1 MAEYTLK
8 YINHRAECDAEAC
21 VNDCE
26 EHYHRQ
32 LHLVADQI
40 AANCKRKPVVL
51 LNGPSSSGKTTTNDR
66 LGRILE
72 LAGIHAHMI
81 SMDDYYRTSGTYDIP
96 FDEENGVNDLES
108 PECMDLDLLR
118 DHLTRLVAG
127 EEIMVPRFDFE
138 TRTSHRND
146 RAVQLHKDEIVMIE
160 GIHAF
165 NPVIMGDLE
174 KHATSVYLSVASVLL
189 TDHNIRVEPHMLR
202 FLAAIRQI
210 VRYHDVTPG
219 SQITWN
225 TAFLAVTGAWKRG
238 GEEEVRFLLEVLNEV
253 TRTPE
258 SELSSEMRKARL
270 NIYQDCNDAFRNLLL
285 GKFGRLPLGFP
296 EDWVYESAFG
306 SSAYRSAL
314 ASRTEDSPLDHL
326 KDVNVEELTKLEMD
340 IPSS

>member
-8 YINHRAECDAEAC
+8 YINHRAECDAEAF

-72 LAGIHAHMI
+72 LAGIHTHMI

-189 TDHNIRVEPHMLR
+189 TDRNIRVEPHMLR
-202 FLAAIRQI
+202 FLRRAMRDSLFRSSPVEHTLKQWNSVRRGERLYISPYRGQADLMVDTYLPYETNILMQYLSEKLQSEEHMLEQADLAPLSAILDRVSPI
-210 VRYHDVTPG
+210 DYKPY
-219 SQITWN
+219 
-225 TAFLAVTGAWKRG
+225 
-238 GEEEVRFLLEVLNEV
+238 
-253 TRTPE
+253 
-258 SELSSEMRKARL
+258 M
-270 NIYQDCNDAFRNLLL
+270 
-285 GKFGRLPLGFP
+285 P
-296 EDWVYESAFG
+296 EDSVLHEFIG
-306 SSAYRSAL
+306 
-314 ASRTEDSPLDHL
+314 
-326 KDVNVEELTKLEMD
+326 
-340 IPSS
+340 

>member
-8 YINHRAECDAEAC
+8 YINHRAECDAEAF

-40 AANCKRKPVVL
+40 AANCKRKPIVL

-138 TRTSHRND
+138 TRTSHRNE

-189 TDHNIRVEPHMLR
+189 TDRNVRIEPHMLR
-202 FLAAIRQI
+202 FLRRAMRDSLFRSSPVEYTLKQWNS
-210 VRYHDVTPG
+210 VR
-219 SQITWN
+219 
-225 TAFLAVTGAWKRG
+225 RG
-238 GEEEVRFLLEVLNEV
+238 ERLYISPYRGQADLTVDTYLPYETNILMQYLSEKLQGEECMLEQADLA
-253 TRTPE
+253 P
-258 SELSSEMRKARL
+258 LSAILDRVSPIDYKPYM
-270 NIYQDCNDAFRNLLL
+270 
-285 GKFGRLPLGFP
+285 P
-296 EDWVYESAFG
+296 EDSVLHEFIG
-306 SSAYRSAL
+306 
-314 ASRTEDSPLDHL
+314 
-326 KDVNVEELTKLEMD
+326 
-340 IPSS
+340 

>member
-8 YINHRAECDAEAC
+8 YINHRAEHDAEAF
-21 VNDCE
+21 VHDCE
-26 EHYHRQ
+26 EGYHRQ

-138 TRTSHRND
+138 TRTSHRNE

-202 FLAAIRQI
+202 FLRRAMRDSLFRSSPVEYTLKQWNSVRRGERLYISPYRGQADLTVDTYLPYETNILMQYLSEKLQDEEKMLEQTDLAPLSAILDRVSPI
-210 VRYHDVTPG
+210 DYKPY
-219 SQITWN
+219 
-225 TAFLAVTGAWKRG
+225 
-238 GEEEVRFLLEVLNEV
+238 
-253 TRTPE
+253 
-258 SELSSEMRKARL
+258 M
-270 NIYQDCNDAFRNLLL
+270 
-285 GKFGRLPLGFP
+285 P
-296 EDWVYESAFG
+296 EDSVLHEFIG
-306 SSAYRSAL
+306 
-314 ASRTEDSPLDHL
+314 
-326 KDVNVEELTKLEMD
+326 
-340 IPSS
+340 

>member
-8 YINHRAECDAEAC
+8 YINHRAEHDAEAF
-21 VNDCE
+21 VHDCE
-26 EHYHRQ
+26 EGYHRQ

-72 LAGIHAHMI
+72 LAGIHTHMI
-81 SMDDYYRTSGTYDIP
+81 SMDDYYRTSDTYDIP

-108 PECMDLDLLR
+108 PECMDLNLLR

-189 TDHNIRVEPHMLR
+189 TGHNIRVEPHMLR
-202 FLAAIRQI
+202 FLRRAMRDSLFRNSPVEYTLKQWNS
-210 VRYHDVTPG
+210 VR
-219 SQITWN
+219 
-225 TAFLAVTGAWKRG
+225 RG
-238 GEEEVRFLLEVLNEV
+238 ERLYISPYRGQADLTVDTYLPYETNILMQYLSEKLQGEECMLEQADLA
-253 TRTPE
+253 P
-258 SELSSEMRKARL
+258 LSAILDKVSPIDYKPYM
-270 NIYQDCNDAFRNLLL
+270 
-285 GKFGRLPLGFP
+285 P
-296 EDWVYESAFG
+296 EDSVLHEFIG
-306 SSAYRSAL
+306 
-314 ASRTEDSPLDHL
+314 
-326 KDVNVEELTKLEMD
+326 
-340 IPSS
+340 

>member
-8 YINHRAECDAEAC
+8 YINHRAECDAEAF

-72 LAGIHAHMI
+72 LAGIHTHMI

-108 PECMDLDLLR
+108 PECMDLNLLR

-146 RAVQLHKDEIVMIE
+146 RPVQLHKDEIVMIE

-174 KHATSVYLSVASVLL
+174 KHATSVYLSVASVLF
-189 TDHNIRVEPHMLR
+189 TDRNVRVEPHMLR
-202 FLAAIRQI
+202 FLRRAMRDSLFRSSPVEYTLKQWNSVRRGERLYISPYRGQADLTVDTYLPYETNILMQYLSEKLQVEEKMLEQADLAPLSAILDKVSPI
-210 VRYHDVTPG
+210 DYKPY
-219 SQITWN
+219 
-225 TAFLAVTGAWKRG
+225 
-238 GEEEVRFLLEVLNEV
+238 
-253 TRTPE
+253 
-258 SELSSEMRKARL
+258 M
-270 NIYQDCNDAFRNLLL
+270 
-285 GKFGRLPLGFP
+285 P
-296 EDWVYESAFG
+296 EDSVLHEFIG
-306 SSAYRSAL
+306 
-314 ASRTEDSPLDHL
+314 
-326 KDVNVEELTKLEMD
+326 
-340 IPSS
+340 

>member
-8 YINHRAECDAEAC
+8 YINHRAECDAEAF

-26 EHYHRQ
+26 EQYHRQ

-40 AANCKRKPVVL
+40 AANCKRKPIVL
-51 LNGPSSSGKTTTNDR
+51 INGPSSSGKTTTNDR

-72 LAGIHAHMI
+72 LAGIHTHMI

-96 FDEENGVNDLES
+96 FDKENGVSDLES

-138 TRTSHRND
+138 TRTSHRNE

-174 KHATSVYLSVASVLL
+174 KHATSVYLSVTSVLL
-189 TDHNIRVEPHMLR
+189 TDRNVRVEPHMLR
-202 FLAAIRQI
+202 FLRRAMRDSLFRSSPVEYTLKQWNS
-210 VRYHDVTPG
+210 VR
-219 SQITWN
+219 
-225 TAFLAVTGAWKRG
+225 RG
-238 GEEEVRFLLEVLNEV
+238 ERLYISPYRGQADLTVDTYLPYETNILMQYLGEKLQGEEKMLEQADLA
-253 TRTPE
+253 P
-258 SELSSEMRKARL
+258 LSAILDKVSPIDYKPYM
-270 NIYQDCNDAFRNLLL
+270 
-285 GKFGRLPLGFP
+285 P
-296 EDWVYESAFG
+296 EDSVLHEFVG
-306 SSAYRSAL
+306 
-314 ASRTEDSPLDHL
+314 
-326 KDVNVEELTKLEMD
+326 
-340 IPSS
+340 

>member
-8 YINHRAECDAEAC
+8 YINHRAECDAEAF

-72 LAGIHAHMI
+72 LAGIHAYMI
-81 SMDDYYRTSGTYDIP
+81 SMDDYYRTSDTYDIP

-138 TRTSHRND
+138 TRTSHRNE

-202 FLAAIRQI
+202 FLRRAMRDSLFRSSPVEYTLKQWNSVRRGERLYISPYRGQADLTVDTYLPYETNILMQYLSEKLQDEERMLEQADLAPLSAILDKVSPI
-210 VRYHDVTPG
+210 DYKPY
-219 SQITWN
+219 
-225 TAFLAVTGAWKRG
+225 
-238 GEEEVRFLLEVLNEV
+238 
-253 TRTPE
+253 
-258 SELSSEMRKARL
+258 M
-270 NIYQDCNDAFRNLLL
+270 
-285 GKFGRLPLGFP
+285 P
-296 EDWVYESAFG
+296 EDSVLHEFIG
-306 SSAYRSAL
+306 
-314 ASRTEDSPLDHL
+314 
-326 KDVNVEELTKLEMD
+326 
-340 IPSS
+340 

>member
-8 YINHRAECDAEAC
+8 YINHRAECDAEAF

-96 FDEENGVNDLES
+96 FDKENGVNDLES

-146 RAVQLHKDEIVMIE
+146 RPVQLHKDEIVMIE

-174 KHATSVYLSVASVLL
+174 KHATSVYLSVASVLF
-189 TDHNIRVEPHMLR
+189 TDRNVRVEPHMLR
-202 FLAAIRQI
+202 FLRRAMRDSLFRSSPVEYTLKQWNS
-210 VRYHDVTPG
+210 VR
-219 SQITWN
+219 
-225 TAFLAVTGAWKRG
+225 RG
-238 GEEEVRFLLEVLNEV
+238 ERLYISPYRGQADLTVDTYLPYETNILMQYLSEKLQSEEKLLEQADLA
-253 TRTPE
+253 P
-258 SELSSEMRKARL
+258 LSAILDKVSPIDYKPYM
-270 NIYQDCNDAFRNLLL
+270 
-285 GKFGRLPLGFP
+285 P
-296 EDWVYESAFG
+296 EDSVLHEFIG
-306 SSAYRSAL
+306 
-314 ASRTEDSPLDHL
+314 
-326 KDVNVEELTKLEMD
+326 
-340 IPSS
+340 

>member
-8 YINHRAECDAEAC
+8 YINHRAECDAEAF

-40 AANCKRKPVVL
+40 AANCKRKQVVL

-96 FDEENGVNDLES
+96 FDKENGVSDLES

-138 TRTSHRND
+138 TRTSHRNE

-189 TDHNIRVEPHMLR
+189 TDRNVRIEPHMLR
-202 FLAAIRQI
+202 FLRRAMRDSLFRSSPVEYTLKQWNS
-210 VRYHDVTPG
+210 VR
-219 SQITWN
+219 
-225 TAFLAVTGAWKRG
+225 RG
-238 GEEEVRFLLEVLNEV
+238 ERLYISPYRGQADLTVDTYLPYETNILMQYLSEKLQGEECMLEQADLA
-253 TRTPE
+253 P
-258 SELSSEMRKARL
+258 LSAILDKVSPIDYKPYM
-270 NIYQDCNDAFRNLLL
+270 
-285 GKFGRLPLGFP
+285 P
-296 EDWVYESAFG
+296 EDSVLHEFIG
-306 SSAYRSAL
+306 
-314 ASRTEDSPLDHL
+314 
-326 KDVNVEELTKLEMD
+326 
-340 IPSS
+340 

>member
-1 MAEYTLK
+1 M
-8 YINHRAECDAEAC
+8 
-21 VNDCE
+21 
-26 EHYHRQ
+26 
-32 LHLVADQI
+32 ADQI

-146 RAVQLHKDEIVMIE
+146 RPVQLHKDEIVMIE

-189 TDHNIRVEPHMLR
+189 TDRNVRVEPHMLR
-202 FLAAIRQI
+202 FLRRAMRDSLFRSSPVEYTLKQWNS
-210 VRYHDVTPG
+210 VR
-219 SQITWN
+219 
-225 TAFLAVTGAWKRG
+225 RG
-238 GEEEVRFLLEVLNEV
+238 ERLYISPYRGQADLTVDTYLPYETNILMQYLSEKLQGEEKMLEQADLA
-253 TRTPE
+253 P
-258 SELSSEMRKARL
+258 LSAILDKVSPIDYKPYM
-270 NIYQDCNDAFRNLLL
+270 
-285 GKFGRLPLGFP
+285 P
-296 EDWVYESAFG
+296 EDSVLHEFIG
-306 SSAYRSAL
+306 
-314 ASRTEDSPLDHL
+314 
-326 KDVNVEELTKLEMD
+326 
-340 IPSS
+340 

>member
-8 YINHRAECDAEAC
+8 YINHRAECDAEAF

-26 EHYHRQ
+26 DHYHRQ

-72 LAGIHAHMI
+72 LAGIHTHMI

-127 EEIMVPRFDFE
+127 EEIMVSRFDFE
-138 TRTSHRND
+138 TRTSHRNE

-189 TDHNIRVEPHMLR
+189 TDRNVRVEPHMLR
-202 FLAAIRQI
+202 FLRRAMRDSLFRSSPVEYTLKQWNS
-210 VRYHDVTPG
+210 VR
-219 SQITWN
+219 
-225 TAFLAVTGAWKRG
+225 RG
-238 GEEEVRFLLEVLNEV
+238 ERLYISPYRGQADLTVDTYLPYETNILMQYLSEKLQSEEKLLEQADLA
-253 TRTPE
+253 P
-258 SELSSEMRKARL
+258 LSAILDKVSPIDYKPYM
-270 NIYQDCNDAFRNLLL
+270 
-285 GKFGRLPLGFP
+285 P
-296 EDWVYESAFG
+296 EDSVLHEFIG
-306 SSAYRSAL
+306 
-314 ASRTEDSPLDHL
+314 
-326 KDVNVEELTKLEMD
+326 
-340 IPSS
+340 

>member
-8 YINHRAECDAEAC
+8 YINHRAECDAEAF

-72 LAGIHAHMI
+72 LAGIHTHMI

-138 TRTSHRND
+138 TRTSHRNE

-189 TDHNIRVEPHMLR
+189 TDRNVRIEPHMLR
-202 FLAAIRQI
+202 FLRRAMRDSLFRNSPVEYTLKQWNS
-210 VRYHDVTPG
+210 VR
-219 SQITWN
+219 
-225 TAFLAVTGAWKRG
+225 RG
-238 GEEEVRFLLEVLNEV
+238 ERLYISPYRGQADLTVDTYLPYETNILMQYLSEKLQGEECMLEQADLA
-253 TRTPE
+253 P
-258 SELSSEMRKARL
+258 LSAILDKVSPIDYKPYM
-270 NIYQDCNDAFRNLLL
+270 
-285 GKFGRLPLGFP
+285 P
-296 EDWVYESAFG
+296 EDSVLHEFIG
-306 SSAYRSAL
+306 
-314 ASRTEDSPLDHL
+314 
-326 KDVNVEELTKLEMD
+326 
-340 IPSS
+340 

>member
-8 YINHRAECDAEAC
+8 YINHRAECDAEAF

-40 AANCKRKPVVL
+40 AANCKRKPIVL

-72 LAGIHAHMI
+72 LAGIHTHMI

-96 FDEENGVNDLES
+96 FDKENGVSDLES

-202 FLAAIRQI
+202 FLRRAMRDSLFRSSPVEYTLKQWNS
-210 VRYHDVTPG
+210 VR
-219 SQITWN
+219 
-225 TAFLAVTGAWKRG
+225 RG
-238 GEEEVRFLLEVLNEV
+238 ERLYISPYRGQADLTVDTYLPYETNILMQYLSEKLQGEECMLEQADLA
-253 TRTPE
+253 P
-258 SELSSEMRKARL
+258 LSAILDQVSPIDYKPYM
-270 NIYQDCNDAFRNLLL
+270 
-285 GKFGRLPLGFP
+285 P
-296 EDWVYESAFG
+296 EDSVLHEFVG
-306 SSAYRSAL
+306 
-314 ASRTEDSPLDHL
+314 
-326 KDVNVEELTKLEMD
+326 
-340 IPSS
+340 

>member
-8 YINHRAECDAEAC
+8 YINHRAECDAEAF

-40 AANCKRKPVVL
+40 AVNCKRKPVVL

-146 RAVQLHKDEIVMIE
+146 RPVQLHKDEIVMIE

-174 KHATSVYLSVASVLL
+174 KHATSVYLSVASVLF
-189 TDHNIRVEPHMLR
+189 TDRNVRVEPHMLR
-202 FLAAIRQI
+202 FLRRAMRDSLFRSSPVEYTLKQWNS
-210 VRYHDVTPG
+210 VR
-219 SQITWN
+219 
-225 TAFLAVTGAWKRG
+225 RG
-238 GEEEVRFLLEVLNEV
+238 ERLYISPYRGQADLTVDTYLPYETNILMQYLSEKLQSEEKLLEQADLA
-253 TRTPE
+253 P
-258 SELSSEMRKARL
+258 LSAILDKVSPIDYKPYM
-270 NIYQDCNDAFRNLLL
+270 
-285 GKFGRLPLGFP
+285 P
-296 EDWVYESAFG
+296 EDSVLHEFIG
-306 SSAYRSAL
+306 
-314 ASRTEDSPLDHL
+314 
-326 KDVNVEELTKLEMD
+326 
-340 IPSS
+340 

>member
-8 YINHRAECDAEAC
+8 YINHRAECDAEAF

-26 EHYHRQ
+26 EQYHRQ

-138 TRTSHRND
+138 TRTSHRNE

-189 TDHNIRVEPHMLR
+189 TDRNVRVEPHMLR
-202 FLAAIRQI
+202 FLRRAMRDSLFRSSPVEYTLKQWNS
-210 VRYHDVTPG
+210 VR
-219 SQITWN
+219 
-225 TAFLAVTGAWKRG
+225 RG
-238 GEEEVRFLLEVLNEV
+238 ERLYISPYRGQADLTVDTYLPYETNILMQYLSEKLQGEECMLEQADLA
-253 TRTPE
+253 P
-258 SELSSEMRKARL
+258 LSAILDKVSPIDYKPYM
-270 NIYQDCNDAFRNLLL
+270 
-285 GKFGRLPLGFP
+285 P
-296 EDWVYESAFG
+296 EDSVLHEFIG
-306 SSAYRSAL
+306 
-314 ASRTEDSPLDHL
+314 
-326 KDVNVEELTKLEMD
+326 
-340 IPSS
+340 

>member
-8 YINHRAECDAEAC
+8 YINHRAECDAEAF

-72 LAGIHAHMI
+72 LAGIHTHMI

-202 FLAAIRQI
+202 FLRRAMRDSLFRSSPVEHTLKQWNS
-210 VRYHDVTPG
+210 VR
-219 SQITWN
+219 
-225 TAFLAVTGAWKRG
+225 RG
-238 GEEEVRFLLEVLNEV
+238 ERLYISPYRGQADLTVDTYLPYETNILMQYLSEKLQGEECMLEQADLAPFSAILDRVS
-253 TRTPE
+253 PIDYKPY
-258 SELSSEMRKARL
+258 M
-270 NIYQDCNDAFRNLLL
+270 
-285 GKFGRLPLGFP
+285 P
-296 EDWVYESAFG
+296 EDSVLHEFIG
-306 SSAYRSAL
+306 
-314 ASRTEDSPLDHL
+314 
-326 KDVNVEELTKLEMD
+326 
-340 IPSS
+340 

>member
-8 YINHRAECDAEAC
+8 YINHRAECDAEAF

-40 AANCKRKPVVL
+40 AANCKRKPIVL

-96 FDEENGVNDLES
+96 FDKENGVSDLES

-138 TRTSHRND
+138 TRTSHRNE

-189 TDHNIRVEPHMLR
+189 TDRNVRIEPHMLR
-202 FLAAIRQI
+202 FLRRAMRDSLFRNSPVEYTLKQWNS
-210 VRYHDVTPG
+210 VR
-219 SQITWN
+219 
-225 TAFLAVTGAWKRG
+225 RG
-238 GEEEVRFLLEVLNEV
+238 ERLYISPYRGQADLTVDTYLPYETNILMQYLSEKLQGEECMLEQADLA
-253 TRTPE
+253 P
-258 SELSSEMRKARL
+258 LSAILDKVSPIDYKPYM
-270 NIYQDCNDAFRNLLL
+270 
-285 GKFGRLPLGFP
+285 P
-296 EDWVYESAFG
+296 EDSVLHEFIG
-306 SSAYRSAL
+306 
-314 ASRTEDSPLDHL
+314 
-326 KDVNVEELTKLEMD
+326 
-340 IPSS
+340 

>member
-8 YINHRAECDAEAC
+8 YINHRAECDAEAF

-51 LNGPSSSGKTTTNDR
+51 LNGPSSSGKATTNDR

-146 RAVQLHKDEIVMIE
+146 RPVQLHKDEIVMIE

-202 FLAAIRQI
+202 FLRRAMRDSLFRSSPVEHTLKQWNS
-210 VRYHDVTPG
+210 VR
-219 SQITWN
+219 
-225 TAFLAVTGAWKRG
+225 RG
-238 GEEEVRFLLEVLNEV
+238 ERLYISPYRGQADLTVDTYLPYETNILMQYLSEKLQGEEKMLEQADLA
-253 TRTPE
+253 P
-258 SELSSEMRKARL
+258 LSAILDKVSPIDYKPYM
-270 NIYQDCNDAFRNLLL
+270 
-285 GKFGRLPLGFP
+285 P
-296 EDWVYESAFG
+296 EDSVLHEFIG
-306 SSAYRSAL
+306 
-314 ASRTEDSPLDHL
+314 
-326 KDVNVEELTKLEMD
+326 
-340 IPSS
+340 

>member
-8 YINHRAECDAEAC
+8 YINHRAECDAEAF

-26 EHYHRQ
+26 EQYHRQ

-40 AANCKRKPVVL
+40 AANCKRKPIVL
-51 LNGPSSSGKTTTNDR
+51 INGPSSSGKTTTNDR

-96 FDEENGVNDLES
+96 FDKENGVSDLES

-138 TRTSHRND
+138 TRTSHRNE

-189 TDHNIRVEPHMLR
+189 TDRNVRVEPHMLR
-202 FLAAIRQI
+202 FLRRAMRDSLFRSSPVEYTLKQWNSVRRGERLYISPYRGQADLTVDTYLPYETNILMQYLSEKLQVEEKMLEQADLAPLSAILDKVSPI
-210 VRYHDVTPG
+210 DYKPY
-219 SQITWN
+219 
-225 TAFLAVTGAWKRG
+225 
-238 GEEEVRFLLEVLNEV
+238 
-253 TRTPE
+253 
-258 SELSSEMRKARL
+258 M
-270 NIYQDCNDAFRNLLL
+270 
-285 GKFGRLPLGFP
+285 P
-296 EDWVYESAFG
+296 EDSVLHEFIG
-306 SSAYRSAL
+306 
-314 ASRTEDSPLDHL
+314 
-326 KDVNVEELTKLEMD
+326 
-340 IPSS
+340 

>member
-8 YINHRAECDAEAC
+8 YINHRAECDAEAF

-138 TRTSHRND
+138 TRTSHRNE

-189 TDHNIRVEPHMLR
+189 TDRNVRIEPHMLR
-202 FLAAIRQI
+202 FLRRAMRDSLFRNSPVEYTLKQWNS
-210 VRYHDVTPG
+210 VR
-219 SQITWN
+219 
-225 TAFLAVTGAWKRG
+225 RG
-238 GEEEVRFLLEVLNEV
+238 ERLYISPYRGQADLTVDTYLPYETNILMQYLGEKLRGEEKILEQTDLA
-253 TRTPE
+253 P
-258 SELSSEMRKARL
+258 LSAILDKVSPIDYKPYM
-270 NIYQDCNDAFRNLLL
+270 
-285 GKFGRLPLGFP
+285 P
-296 EDWVYESAFG
+296 EDSVLHEFIG
-306 SSAYRSAL
+306 
-314 ASRTEDSPLDHL
+314 
-326 KDVNVEELTKLEMD
+326 
-340 IPSS
+340 

>member
-8 YINHRAECDAEAC
+8 YINHRAECDAEAF

-26 EHYHRQ
+26 EQYHRQ

-72 LAGIHAHMI
+72 LAGIHTHMI

-146 RAVQLHKDEIVMIE
+146 RPVQLHKDEIVMIE

-189 TDHNIRVEPHMLR
+189 TDRNVRVEPHMLR
-202 FLAAIRQI
+202 FLRRAMRDSLFRSSPVEYTLKQWNSVRRGERLYISPYRGQADLTVDTYLPYETNILMQYLSEKLQVEEKMLEQADLAPLSAILDKVSPI
-210 VRYHDVTPG
+210 DYKPY
-219 SQITWN
+219 
-225 TAFLAVTGAWKRG
+225 
-238 GEEEVRFLLEVLNEV
+238 
-253 TRTPE
+253 
-258 SELSSEMRKARL
+258 M
-270 NIYQDCNDAFRNLLL
+270 
-285 GKFGRLPLGFP
+285 P
-296 EDWVYESAFG
+296 EDSVLHEFIG
-306 SSAYRSAL
+306 
-314 ASRTEDSPLDHL
+314 
-326 KDVNVEELTKLEMD
+326 
-340 IPSS
+340 

>member
-8 YINHRAECDAEAC
+8 YINHRAECDAEAF

-146 RAVQLHKDEIVMIE
+146 RPVQLHKDEIVMIE

-189 TDHNIRVEPHMLR
+189 TDRNVRIEPHMLR
-202 FLAAIRQI
+202 FLRRA
-210 VRYHDVTPG
+210 
-219 SQITWN
+219 
-225 TAFLAVTGAWKRG
+225 
-238 GEEEVRFLLEVLNEV
+238 
-253 TRTPE
+253 
-258 SELSSEMRKARL
+258 MRDSL
-270 NIYQDCNDAFRNLLL
+270 FRNSPVEYTLKQWNSVRR
-285 GKFGRLPLGFP
+285 GERLYISPYRGQADLTVDTYLPYETNILMQYLSEKLQDEEKMLEQADLAPLSAILDKVSPIDYKPYMP
-296 EDWVYESAFG
+296 EDSVLHEFIG
-306 SSAYRSAL
+306 
-314 ASRTEDSPLDHL
+314 
-326 KDVNVEELTKLEMD
+326 
-340 IPSS
+340 

>member
-8 YINHRAECDAEAC
+8 YINHRAECDAEAF

-96 FDEENGVNDLES
+96 FDKENGVNDLES

-146 RAVQLHKDEIVMIE
+146 RPVQLHKDEIVMIE

-202 FLAAIRQI
+202 FLRRAMRDSLFRSSPVEYTLKQWNS
-210 VRYHDVTPG
+210 VR
-219 SQITWN
+219 
-225 TAFLAVTGAWKRG
+225 RG
-238 GEEEVRFLLEVLNEV
+238 ERLYISPYRGQADLTVDTYLPYETNILMQYLSEKLQSEEKLLEQADLA
-253 TRTPE
+253 P
-258 SELSSEMRKARL
+258 LSAILDKVSPIDYKPYM
-270 NIYQDCNDAFRNLLL
+270 
-285 GKFGRLPLGFP
+285 P
-296 EDWVYESAFG
+296 EDSVLHEFIG
-306 SSAYRSAL
+306 
-314 ASRTEDSPLDHL
+314 
-326 KDVNVEELTKLEMD
+326 
-340 IPSS
+340 

>member
-8 YINHRAECDAEAC
+8 YINHRAECDAEAF

-72 LAGIHAHMI
+72 LAGIHTHMI

-96 FDEENGVNDLES
+96 FDKENGVNDLES

-146 RAVQLHKDEIVMIE
+146 RPVQLHKDEIVMIE

-174 KHATSVYLSVASVLL
+174 KHATSVYLSVASVLF
-189 TDHNIRVEPHMLR
+189 TDRNVRVEPHMLR
-202 FLAAIRQI
+202 FLRRAMRDSLFRSSPVEYTLKQWNSVRRGERLYISPYRGQADLTVDTYLPYETNILMQYLSEKLQVEEKMLEQADLAPLSAILDKVSPI
-210 VRYHDVTPG
+210 DYKPY
-219 SQITWN
+219 
-225 TAFLAVTGAWKRG
+225 
-238 GEEEVRFLLEVLNEV
+238 
-253 TRTPE
+253 
-258 SELSSEMRKARL
+258 M
-270 NIYQDCNDAFRNLLL
+270 
-285 GKFGRLPLGFP
+285 P
-296 EDWVYESAFG
+296 EDSVLHEFIG
-306 SSAYRSAL
+306 
-314 ASRTEDSPLDHL
+314 
-326 KDVNVEELTKLEMD
+326 
-340 IPSS
+340 

>member
-8 YINHRAECDAEAC
+8 YINHRAECDAEAF

-138 TRTSHRND
+138 TRTSHRNE

-189 TDHNIRVEPHMLR
+189 TDRNVRVEPHMLR
-202 FLAAIRQI
+202 FLRRAMRDSLFRSSPVEYTLKQWNS
-210 VRYHDVTPG
+210 VR
-219 SQITWN
+219 
-225 TAFLAVTGAWKRG
+225 RG
-238 GEEEVRFLLEVLNEV
+238 ERLYISPYRGQADLTVDTYLPYETNILMQYLSEKLQGEECMLEQADLA
-253 TRTPE
+253 P
-258 SELSSEMRKARL
+258 LSAILDKVSPIDYKPYM
-270 NIYQDCNDAFRNLLL
+270 
-285 GKFGRLPLGFP
+285 P
-296 EDWVYESAFG
+296 EDSVLHEFIG
-306 SSAYRSAL
+306 
-314 ASRTEDSPLDHL
+314 
-326 KDVNVEELTKLEMD
+326 
-340 IPSS
+340 

>member
-8 YINHRAECDAEAC
+8 YINHRAECDAEAF

-96 FDEENGVNDLES
+96 FDKENGVNDLES

-138 TRTSHRND
+138 TRTSHRNE

-189 TDHNIRVEPHMLR
+189 TDRNVRVEPHMLR
-202 FLAAIRQI
+202 FLRRAMRDSLFRSSPVEYTLKQWNSVRRGERLYISPYRGQADLTVDTYLPYETNILMQYLSEKLQDEEKMLEQADLAPLSAILDKVSPI
-210 VRYHDVTPG
+210 DYKPY
-219 SQITWN
+219 
-225 TAFLAVTGAWKRG
+225 
-238 GEEEVRFLLEVLNEV
+238 
-253 TRTPE
+253 
-258 SELSSEMRKARL
+258 M
-270 NIYQDCNDAFRNLLL
+270 
-285 GKFGRLPLGFP
+285 P
-296 EDWVYESAFG
+296 EDSVLHEFIG
-306 SSAYRSAL
+306 
-314 ASRTEDSPLDHL
+314 
-326 KDVNVEELTKLEMD
+326 
-340 IPSS
+340 

>member
-8 YINHRAECDAEAC
+8 YINHRAECDAEAF

-26 EHYHRQ
+26 DHYHRQ

-72 LAGIHAHMI
+72 LAGIHTHMI

-138 TRTSHRND
+138 TRTSHHNE

-189 TDHNIRVEPHMLR
+189 TDRNVRVEPHMLR
-202 FLAAIRQI
+202 FLRRAMRDSLFRSSPVEYTLKQWNS
-210 VRYHDVTPG
+210 VR
-219 SQITWN
+219 
-225 TAFLAVTGAWKRG
+225 RG
-238 GEEEVRFLLEVLNEV
+238 ERLYISPYRGQADLTVDTYLPYETNILMQYLSEKLQSEEKLLEQADLA
-253 TRTPE
+253 P
-258 SELSSEMRKARL
+258 LSAILDKVSPIDYKPYM
-270 NIYQDCNDAFRNLLL
+270 
-285 GKFGRLPLGFP
+285 P
-296 EDWVYESAFG
+296 EDSVLHEFIG
-306 SSAYRSAL
+306 
-314 ASRTEDSPLDHL
+314 
-326 KDVNVEELTKLEMD
+326 
-340 IPSS
+340 

>member
-8 YINHRAECDAEAC
+8 YINHRAECDAEAF

-26 EHYHRQ
+26 DHYHRQ

-72 LAGIHAHMI
+72 LAGIHTHMI
-81 SMDDYYRTSGTYDIP
+81 TMDDYYRTSGTYDIP

-138 TRTSHRND
+138 TRTSHRNE

-189 TDHNIRVEPHMLR
+189 TDRNVRVEPHMLR
-202 FLAAIRQI
+202 FLRRAMRDSLFRSSPVEYTLKQWNS
-210 VRYHDVTPG
+210 VR
-219 SQITWN
+219 
-225 TAFLAVTGAWKRG
+225 RG
-238 GEEEVRFLLEVLNEV
+238 ERLYISPYRGQADLTVDTYLPYETNILMQYLSEKLQSEEKLLEQADLA
-253 TRTPE
+253 P
-258 SELSSEMRKARL
+258 LSAILDKVSPIDYKPYM
-270 NIYQDCNDAFRNLLL
+270 
-285 GKFGRLPLGFP
+285 P
-296 EDWVYESAFG
+296 EDSVLHEFIG
-306 SSAYRSAL
+306 
-314 ASRTEDSPLDHL
+314 
-326 KDVNVEELTKLEMD
+326 
-340 IPSS
+340 

>member
-8 YINHRAECDAEAC
+8 YINHRAECDAEAF

-96 FDEENGVNDLES
+96 FDKENGVSDLES

-138 TRTSHRND
+138 TRTSHRNE

-189 TDHNIRVEPHMLR
+189 TDRNVRIEPHMLR
-202 FLAAIRQI
+202 FLRRAMRDSLFRNSPVEYTLKQWNS
-210 VRYHDVTPG
+210 VR
-219 SQITWN
+219 
-225 TAFLAVTGAWKRG
+225 RG
-238 GEEEVRFLLEVLNEV
+238 ERLYISPYRGQADLTVDTYLPYETNILMQYLSEKLQGEECMLEQADLA
-253 TRTPE
+253 P
-258 SELSSEMRKARL
+258 LSAILDKVSPIDYKPYM
-270 NIYQDCNDAFRNLLL
+270 
-285 GKFGRLPLGFP
+285 P
-296 EDWVYESAFG
+296 EDSVLHEFIG
-306 SSAYRSAL
+306 
-314 ASRTEDSPLDHL
+314 
-326 KDVNVEELTKLEMD
+326 
-340 IPSS
+340 

>member
-8 YINHRAECDAEAC
+8 YINHRAECDAEAF

-26 EHYHRQ
+26 EQYHRQ

-202 FLAAIRQI
+202 FLRRAMRDSLFRSSPVEYTLKQWNS
-210 VRYHDVTPG
+210 VR
-219 SQITWN
+219 
-225 TAFLAVTGAWKRG
+225 RG
-238 GEEEVRFLLEVLNEV
+238 ERLYISPYRGQADLTVDTYLPYETNILMQYLSEKLQGEECMLEQADLA
-253 TRTPE
+253 P
-258 SELSSEMRKARL
+258 LSAILDKVSPIDYKPYM
-270 NIYQDCNDAFRNLLL
+270 
-285 GKFGRLPLGFP
+285 P
-296 EDWVYESAFG
+296 EDSVLHEFIG
-306 SSAYRSAL
+306 
-314 ASRTEDSPLDHL
+314 
-326 KDVNVEELTKLEMD
+326 
-340 IPSS
+340 

>member
-8 YINHRAECDAEAC
+8 YINHRAECDAEAF

-72 LAGIHAHMI
+72 LAGIHTHMI

-138 TRTSHRND
+138 TRTSHRNE

-189 TDHNIRVEPHMLR
+189 TDHNIRIEPHMLR
-202 FLAAIRQI
+202 FLRRAMRDSLFRSSPVEYTLKQWNSVRRGERLYISPYRGQADLTVDTYLPYETNILMQYLSEKLQDEEKMLEQTDHAPLSAILDRVSPI
-210 VRYHDVTPG
+210 DYKPY
-219 SQITWN
+219 
-225 TAFLAVTGAWKRG
+225 
-238 GEEEVRFLLEVLNEV
+238 
-253 TRTPE
+253 
-258 SELSSEMRKARL
+258 M
-270 NIYQDCNDAFRNLLL
+270 
-285 GKFGRLPLGFP
+285 P
-296 EDWVYESAFG
+296 EDSVLHEFIG
-306 SSAYRSAL
+306 
-314 ASRTEDSPLDHL
+314 
-326 KDVNVEELTKLEMD
+326 
-340 IPSS
+340 

>member
-8 YINHRAECDAEAC
+8 YINYRAECDAEAF

-40 AANCKRKPVVL
+40 AANCKRKPIVL

-96 FDEENGVNDLES
+96 FDKENGVNDLES

-138 TRTSHRND
+138 TRTSHRNE

-189 TDHNIRVEPHMLR
+189 TDRNVRIEPHMLR
-202 FLAAIRQI
+202 FLRRAMRDSLFRNSPVEYTLKQWNS
-210 VRYHDVTPG
+210 VR
-219 SQITWN
+219 
-225 TAFLAVTGAWKRG
+225 RG
-238 GEEEVRFLLEVLNEV
+238 ERLYISPYRGQADLTVDTYLPYETNILMQYLSEKLQGEECMLEQADLA
-253 TRTPE
+253 P
-258 SELSSEMRKARL
+258 LSAILDKVSPIDYKPYM
-270 NIYQDCNDAFRNLLL
+270 
-285 GKFGRLPLGFP
+285 P
-296 EDWVYESAFG
+296 EDSVLHEFIG
-306 SSAYRSAL
+306 
-314 ASRTEDSPLDHL
+314 
-326 KDVNVEELTKLEMD
+326 
-340 IPSS
+340 

>member
-8 YINHRAECDAEAC
+8 YINHRAECDAEAF

-26 EHYHRQ
+26 EQYHRQ

-72 LAGIHAHMI
+72 LAGIHTHMI

-138 TRTSHRND
+138 TRTSHRNE

-189 TDHNIRVEPHMLR
+189 TDRNVRVEPHMLR
-202 FLAAIRQI
+202 FLRRAMRDSLFRSSPVEYTLKQWNS
-210 VRYHDVTPG
+210 VR
-219 SQITWN
+219 
-225 TAFLAVTGAWKRG
+225 RG
-238 GEEEVRFLLEVLNEV
+238 ERLYISPYRGQADLTVDTYLPYETNILMQYLSEKLQSEEKLLEQADLA
-253 TRTPE
+253 P
-258 SELSSEMRKARL
+258 LSAILDKVSPIDYKPYM
-270 NIYQDCNDAFRNLLL
+270 
-285 GKFGRLPLGFP
+285 P
-296 EDWVYESAFG
+296 EDSVLHEFIG
-306 SSAYRSAL
+306 
-314 ASRTEDSPLDHL
+314 
-326 KDVNVEELTKLEMD
+326 
-340 IPSS
+340 

>member
-8 YINHRAECDAEAC
+8 YINHRAECDAEAF

-202 FLAAIRQI
+202 FLRRAMRDSLFRSSPVEYTLKQWNSVRRGERLYISPYRGQADLTVDTYLPYETNILMQYLSEKLQDEEKMLEQTDLAPLSAILDRVSPI
-210 VRYHDVTPG
+210 DYKPY
-219 SQITWN
+219 
-225 TAFLAVTGAWKRG
+225 
-238 GEEEVRFLLEVLNEV
+238 
-253 TRTPE
+253 
-258 SELSSEMRKARL
+258 M
-270 NIYQDCNDAFRNLLL
+270 
-285 GKFGRLPLGFP
+285 P
-296 EDWVYESAFG
+296 EDSVLHEFIG
-306 SSAYRSAL
+306 
-314 ASRTEDSPLDHL
+314 
-326 KDVNVEELTKLEMD
+326 
-340 IPSS
+340 